1 MTHQNHSKCLVFGQ
15 KSWTDPPKPLK
26 MLGFRS
32 IVMGNHSPKPLKML
46 GFRPKVMGNDPPKP
60 FKILGFRS
68 KVMGND
74 PPKPMLLRKGSVST
88 AIKLS
93 NTLVTKER
101 AARARS
107 RSECRWGSSVRP
119 SPKNVL
125 HAPCWFPERARMGEQ
140 RPSPKNE
147 LHAARAGFRSER
159 VRGSGVR
166 HSPRNVLH
174 GRPRSLRT
182 LLQPA

>member
-26 MLGFRS
+26 MLGFR
-32 IVMGNHSPKPLKML
+32 P
-46 GFRPKVMGNDPPKP
+46 GNDPQ
-60 FKILGFRS
+60 
-68 KVMGND
+68 
-74 PPKPMLLRKGSVST
+74 KPMLLRKGSVST

-125 HAPCWFPERARMGEQ
+125 HAPRWFPERARMGEQ

-159 VRGSGVR
+159 GRGSTVR
-166 HSPRNVLH
+166 QSPKNELHACAGFQSERGGGTTSPRNVLH
-174 GRPRSLRT
+174 GRPNVVAERAPHTHTRR
-182 LLQPA
+182 PH